1 MSETTHANDQIHGVH
16 AGGAPRAALHGD
28 GAPEDAAHADH
39 AHGSHGAP
47 LGPID
52 WFAWGAGFLGVGAG
66 LVVAACLY
74 ISTSL

>member
-1 MSETTHANDQIHGVH
+1 MSDTTHANDEIHGVH
-16 AGGAPRAALHGD
+16 AGDAPRAALHGD
-28 GAPEDAAHADH
+28 GAPEDAVHGDH
-39 AHGSHGAP
+39 AHGTP

-52 WFAWGAGFLGVGAG
+52 WYAWGAGFLGIAAG